1 MEIYVKFGLV
11 IHQVEL
17 AHTHQEIALQVTHVL
32 RPSFVCRQ
40 AAIAPAHPRCA
51 MMEILVPTMDVQLQ
65 QAVVITYLGI

>member
-17 AHTHQEIALQVTHVL
+17 VHTHHEIALQVTHAR
-32 RPSFVCRQ
+32 RPSSVCLLLVVAVLHQRTVT
-40 AAIAPAHPRCA
+40 
-51 MMEILVPTMDVQLQ
+51 MEILVPTMDVQLQ